1 MRIVGSGNRA
11 RWSALAAALL
21 LALAAVFAMPATTA
35 LACSPKI
42 SITKSADQTVLAG
55 NVVTFTIVVKNTGD
69 AAANVVT
76 VYDTLD
82 SNLSNAQYSLNGTTW
97 SAWTGS
103 LNLGTIAAGGSKTL
117 KIKATVSPSDTCG
130 SSLTNTAKVNWS
142 GHSSYLTSTQTST
155 TVNCQS
161 NVSIVKTADKAVL
174 AGDTAN
180 FSITVSNAGPSDA
193 HNVTVTD
200 TLDSNLSNAQ
210 YSTDNG
216 TTWSAWTGS
225 LNLGTIAAGGSVT
238 LKIKATVSD
247 SNSSIC
253 NTSLEN
259 TASVVWGGHTDPVS
273 YGPTSTVINCQPPS
287 PPTAV
292 KLSDWKASAGNG
304 SVRLNWTTTFE
315 QGTASFGIYRGTS
328 SDRAAAKPIG
338 GVVARNITLG
348 ASYSFTDGPL
358 AAGTYYYWL
367 KEVQTDGSQVWVTSL
382 PARAQVEVGSSRT
395 DPVPSAKN
403 YVYIPFSRR

>member
-1 MRIVGSGNRA
+1 
-11 RWSALAAALL
+11 
-21 LALAAVFAMPATTA
+21 MPT
-35 LACSPKI
+35 
-42 SITKSADQTVLAG
+42 
-55 NVVTFTIVVKNTGD
+55 
-69 AAANVVT
+69 
-76 VYDTLD
+76 
-82 SNLSNAQYSLNGTTW
+82 
-97 SAWTGS
+97 
-103 LNLGTIAAGGSKTL
+103 
-117 KIKATVSPSDTCG
+117 
-130 SSLTNTAKVNWS
+130 
-142 GHSSYLTSTQTST
+142 
-155 TVNCQS
+155 
-161 NVSIVKTADKAVL
+161 VSIVKTADEAVL
-174 AGDTAN
+174 AGDTVT

-193 HNVTVTD
+193 HDVTVTD

-238 LKIKATVSD
+238 LKITATVSD